1 MFRPYHYFDHE
12 ADIGIE
18 AVGKTPEEAFENAAS
33 AMFAVMT
40 HPSLVLPLQRVH
52 VEFDEADRELAL
64 VEWLN
69 RLLGLARL
77 GNLVLGSF
85 ELRREGDHYTGEGW
99 GMPWKKGAERGTEVK
114 GATLT
119 ELKVAQDG
127 KRWRV
132 RCVVDV

>member
-1 MFRPYHYFDHE
+1 MFKPYHYFNHE
-12 ADIGIE
+12 ADVGIE
-18 AVGKTPEEAFENAAS
+18 AVGKTQEAAFENAAS

-40 HPSLVLPLQRVH
+40 HPSLVLPLRRVH
-52 VEFDEADRELAL
+52 VEFDEPDQELAL

-69 RLLGLARL
+69 RLLGIAHMA
-77 GNLVLGSF
+77 NLVLGSF
-85 ELRREGDHYTGEGW
+85 ELKREGDHYSGDGW

-119 ELKVAQDG
+119 ELKVEQHG
-127 KRWRV
+127 KRWLA

>member
-1 MFRPYHYFDHE
+1 MFAPYRYFDHE
-12 ADIGIE
+12 ADVGIE
-18 AVGKTPEEAFENAAS
+18 AHGKNLTEAFENAAS
-33 AMFAVMT
+33 AMFAIMT
-40 HPSLVLPLQRVH
+40 HPALVLPERKVH
-52 VEFDEADRELAL
+52 VEFDEADPELAL

-69 RLLGLARL
+69 RLLAQARL
-77 GNLVLGSF
+77 AGLVLGSF
-85 ELRREGDHYTGEGW
+85 ELRQEGDHYIGAAW
-99 GMPWKKGAERGTEVK
+99 GMHWKKGAERGTEVK

>member
-1 MFRPYHYFDHE
+1 MLMPYHYFDHE

-18 AVGKTPEEAFENAAS
+18 ALGATIEETFENAAS

-40 HPSLVLPLQRVH
+40 PPALVLPERRVS
-52 VEFDEADRELAL
+52 VEFDEPDLELAM

-69 RLLGLARL
+69 RLLAQARL
-77 GNLVLGSF
+77 AGLVLGSF
-85 ELRREGDHYTGEGW
+85 ELKREGSHYLGAAW

-119 ELKVAQDG
+119 GLSVATHG
-127 KRWRV
+127 KGWRA

>member
-1 MFRPYHYFDHE
+1 MLNPYSYFDHE

-18 AVGKTPEEAFENAAS
+18 ARGKTLEAAFEHAAC
-33 AMFAVMT
+33 AMFAIMT
-40 HPSLVLPLQRVH
+40 HPSLILPERRVNVDF
-52 VEFDEADRELAL
+52 VEPDRELAL

-69 RLLGLARL
+69 RLLAQARL
-77 GNLVLGSF
+77 GGLVLGSF
-85 ELRREGDHYTGEGW
+85 QLKRDGDHYTGEGW

-119 ELKVAQDG
+119 QLKVEQDG
-127 KRWRV
+127 KLWRA